1 MESATQKFAILDN
14 TPVISLV
21 LYTTGDNI
29 GGLMTLPGAVKHPGH
44 GGSIRW
50 ISLIDKLAI
59 SADIDVLV
67 FDKNPSNST
76 FTDNEAAVVS
86 DLDVVNLVAVFTLR
100 NWVTLA
106 GNSVVSLNT
115 TITSRDGPNVP
126 FIVFGGQ
133 TLFAAMII
141 RAGATYT
148 TTDALK
154 LRIVVDRTG

>member
-29 GGLMTLPGAVKHPGH
+29 GGLMTLTEAVKHPGH
-44 GGSIRW
+44 GGSIR
-50 ISLIDKLAI
+50 SVTLIDKLAI

-67 FDKNPSNST
+67 FDKDPTNSI
-76 FTDNEAAVVS
+76 FTDNDAAVVS
-86 DLDVVNLVAVFTLR
+86 DLDVVNLVAVFPLTTF
-100 NWVTLA
+100 VTLA
-106 GNSVVSLNT
+106 GNSVASLNT
-115 TITSRDGPNVP
+115 TPTSREGTNAP

-133 TLFAAMII
+133 TIFAAMII

-154 LRIVVDRTG
+154 LRILVERT